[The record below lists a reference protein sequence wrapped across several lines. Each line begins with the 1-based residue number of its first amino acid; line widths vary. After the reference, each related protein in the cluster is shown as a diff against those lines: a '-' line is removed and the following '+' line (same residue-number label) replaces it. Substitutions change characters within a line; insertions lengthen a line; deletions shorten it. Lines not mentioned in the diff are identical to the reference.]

1 MVDYLG
7 LALLAAWTA
16 GVWCFIS
23 VLGARAGLVRTAL
36 WGLVLLVPVLGVLA
50 WLVAGPKRAR

>member
-7 LALLAAWTA
+7 VMLLAAWTA

-23 VLGARAGLVRTAL
+23 VLGAKIAL
-36 WGLVLLVPVLGVLA
+36 TRKAIWGAILLVPVLGVLV
-50 WLVAGPKRAR
+50 WFLIGPRSAK

>member
-7 LALLAAWTA
+7 VMLLAAWAA

-23 VLGARAGLVRTAL
+23 VLGAKASIGRKAI
-36 WGLVLLVPVLGVLA
+36 WGAILLVPVVGVLA
-50 WLVAGPKRAR
+50 WFFVGPRAAK